1 MKSRIAWAAGFGGVL
16 ALALTLAMLRAG
28 SATAAADADWA
39 AIVGKAAAAGV
50 HFDEDPQPMPAIDVA
65 DLDGTSVKS
74 NDWTGKVVVVNFWA
88 TWCLP
93 CERELPDFVRLQEK
107 YRDHVQFVGLAVDA
121 EKAEDV
127 RAFVEKYNVNYPIA
141 QVGPE
146 LEAEFGGILGLP
158 TSFVVDRQ
166 GRVVQT
172 HIGWVSPSI
181 YEQEIRL
188 LAGLEALPPSQ

>member
-1 MKSRIAWAAGFGGVL
+1 MAWVAGIGGVL
-16 ALALTLAMLRAG
+16 ALALTLAIVWAG
-28 SATAAADADWA
+28 TSIAAPDANWA
-39 AIVGKAAAAGV
+39 AIVEKAAAAGV
-50 HFDEDPQPMPAIDVA
+50 HFVEDPQPMPAVEVP
-65 DLDGTSVKS
+65 DLTGTFVQSS
-74 NDWTGKVVVVNFWA
+74 DWAGKVVVVNFWA

-121 EKAEDV
+121 EKTEDV
-127 RAFVEKYNVNYPIA
+127 QAFVQKYNVNYPIA

-158 TSFVVDRQ
+158 TSFVVNRQ

-172 HIGWVSPSI
+172 HIGWVSPGI

-188 LAGLEALPPSQ
+188 LAGLEALPPPQ

>member
-1 MKSRIAWAAGFGGVL
+1 MAGIAGGV
-16 ALALTLAMLRAG
+16 ALTAAVAAVIVRGG
-28 SATAAADADWA
+28 SAGGDVVEGWP
-39 AIVGKAAAAGV
+39 AIVEKAAAAGI
-50 HFDEDPQPMPAIDVA
+50 HFADEPTPMPAVA
-65 DLDGTSVKS
+65 ATDLDGRPVQSG
-74 NDWTGKVVVVNFWA
+74 DWAGKVVVVNFWA

-107 YRDHVQFVGLAVDA
+107 YREHVQFVGFAVDA
-121 EKAEDV
+121 EATADV
-127 RAFVEKYNVNYPIA
+127 RAFVEKYGVNYPIA

-146 LEAEFGGILGLP
+146 LEAQFGGILGLP

-188 LAGLEALPPSQ
+188 LAGLEPLPANGSQGE